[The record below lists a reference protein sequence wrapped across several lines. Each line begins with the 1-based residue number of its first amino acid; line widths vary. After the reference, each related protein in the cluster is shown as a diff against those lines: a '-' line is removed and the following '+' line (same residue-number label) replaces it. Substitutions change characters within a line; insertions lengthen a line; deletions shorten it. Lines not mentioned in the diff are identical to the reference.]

1 MNVQQFTP
9 SRLLYATQQ
18 HNIKADYSHHVSEKC
33 TCILLIIISCST
45 NGCVSPV
52 RFMVPS
58 SMMMAWT
65 DGKDVWSGGSHCTD
79 SIMGMLGREKEK
91 SEDHCICST
100 SGSLFSMCIKVD
112 LNIYPFT
119 RDKLSSKLVLSVRFG
134 TLLRPSVTFT
144 ISCSTLLQEPV
155 NEEQEKCCKF
165 KSFV

>member
-1 MNVQQFTP
+1 
-9 SRLLYATQQ
+9 
-18 HNIKADYSHHVSEKC
+18 
-33 TCILLIIISCST
+33 
-45 NGCVSPV
+45 
-52 RFMVPS
+52 MVPS

-65 DGKDVWSGGSHCTD
+65 DGNDVWSGGSHCTD

-100 SGSLFSMCIKVD
+100 RGSLFSMCIKVD

-165 KSFV
+165 KSFDWLLQSLGCPNRHAVFFPTYLWQGRTRSVNSFVPACLWYISNKDKHTLFL